1 MFDYKK
7 NQRLKNLYAMVFAFS
22 FSLAACFTMFVCI
35 EFNIW
40 GFLVTIL
47 LWVLMAFSIFML
59 SITNK
64 FYRLKYYFLGKK
76 FDELIENSAKKFV
89 NADPQF
95 IEEFRKS
102 KIADYRQSG
111 KIFYE
116 SNVSQDAW
124 IYRNEKQLKMVEKLF
139 NILAKS
145 IKSKGGFTEFCRE
158 LRKFDVDDEYM
169 ILNYLNTGLVSNEL
183 KYLFSAVFNY
193 SYFWV
198 EDTGISPEYTEKNK
212 ETIKKLDE
220 YYSPILFGFED
231 EINAIIKKIKD
242 NFKNIKTSE

>member
-7 NQRLKNLYAMVFAFS
+7 NQRLKALYLMVFAFS
-22 FSLAACFTMFVCI
+22 FSLAICFTMFVLI

-40 GFLVTIL
+40 GLFVTIL
-47 LWVLMAFSIFML
+47 LWILMFFSIFML

-64 FYRLKYYFLGKK
+64 YYKLKYYFLGKK
-76 FDELIENSAKKFV
+76 FDEMVLQSTKNFV
-89 NADPQF
+89 NADQKF
-95 IEEFRKS
+95 VEEFRKS
-102 KIADYRQSG
+102 RIVDYRQTG
-111 KIFYE
+111 KIFDE
-116 SNVSQDAW
+116 PNVSRDAW

-139 NILAKS
+139 NVLAKS

-158 LRKFDVDDEYM
+158 LRKFNVDDEYV
-169 ILNYLNTGLVSNEL
+169 ILSYLNTGLVSNEL
-183 KYLFSAVFNY
+183 KYLFSTVFNY

-220 YYSPILFGFED
+220 FYSPILFGFED
-231 EINAIIKKIKD
+231 EINQIIQKIKD
-242 NFKNIKTSE
+242 NFKNVKASW